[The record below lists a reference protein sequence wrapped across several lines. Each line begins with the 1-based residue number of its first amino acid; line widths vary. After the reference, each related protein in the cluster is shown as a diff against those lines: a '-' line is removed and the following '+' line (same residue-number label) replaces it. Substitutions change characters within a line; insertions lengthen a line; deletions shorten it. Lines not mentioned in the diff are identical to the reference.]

1 MPVRTGQADAWPVV
15 LQMVGRMTLLG
26 QAGSATPTIDWAW
39 IGRHT
44 DDMVT
49 RIVKHLIFTGIAV
62 SIGFVISMALSLVIV
77 RYRWTYGP
85 ITGVAGLL
93 YTIPSLALFGLLIPI
108 TGLTVTTAEIALVSY
123 TLLILIRNTVA
134 GLDAVPR
141 EVRDAALGMGFSP
154 VQLLLKVDLPLALPV
169 IVAGL
174 RVATVTTVGLV
185 TVTALIGMDNLGS
198 FITDGLQRLFITP
211 VLVGAALSIALA
223 VAADLTLLGV
233 ERLIAPWTRVA
244 REAR

>member
-1 MPVRTGQADAWPVV
+1 
-15 LQMVGRMTLLG
+15 MTLLR
-26 QAGSATPTIDWAW
+26 QAAGSVAPSIDWAW

-44 DDMVT
+44 DDMVART
-49 RIVKHLIFTGIAV
+49 IKHVVFTGIAV
-62 SIGFVISMALSLVIV
+62 GLGFAISLVLSLLIV

-134 GLDAVPR
+134 GLDGVPA

-198 FITDGLQRLFITP
+198 FITDGLQRLFVTP
-211 VLVGAALSIALA
+211 LLVGAVLSIALA
-223 VAADLTLLGV
+223 VTADLVLLGV
-233 ERLIAPWTRVA
+233 EWLIAPWTRAA

>member
-1 MPVRTGQADAWPVV
+1 
-15 LQMVGRMTLLG
+15 MTLLLQG
-26 QAGSATPTIDWAW
+26 TEGGAPWIDWAW

-44 DDMVT
+44 DDVVA
-49 RIVKHLIFTGIAV
+49 RIVKHVIFTGIAV
-62 SIGFVISMALSLVIV
+62 GIGFAISLALSLLIV

-85 ITGVAGLL
+85 VTGIAGFL

-141 EVRDAALGMGFSP
+141 DVRDAALGMGFSP
-154 VQLLLKVDLPLALPV
+154 LQLLLRVALPLALPV

-198 FITDGLQRLFITP
+198 FITDGLQRLFVTP
-211 VLVGAALSIALA
+211 ILVGAVLSIALA
-223 VAADLTLLGV
+223 VVADLALLGA
-233 ERLIAPWTRVA
+233 ERLIAPWTRVKVGA
-244 REAR
+244 R

>member
-1 MPVRTGQADAWPVV
+1 V
-15 LQMVGRMTLLG
+15 LQAVGCVTLLL
-26 QAGSATPTIDWAW
+26 QASGSGTPWIDWAW

-49 RIVKHLIFTGIAV
+49 RTIKHLVFTGIAV
-62 SIGFVISMALSLVIV
+62 GLGFAISLALSLLIV

-134 GLDAVPR
+134 GLDGVPQ

-154 VQLLLKVDLPLALPV
+154 VQLLLRVDLPLALPV

-211 VLVGAALSIALA
+211 LLVGAVLSIALA
-223 VAADLTLLGV
+223 VAADLALLGV
-233 ERLIAPWTRVA
+233 EWLIAPWTRVA
-244 REAR
+244 SESR